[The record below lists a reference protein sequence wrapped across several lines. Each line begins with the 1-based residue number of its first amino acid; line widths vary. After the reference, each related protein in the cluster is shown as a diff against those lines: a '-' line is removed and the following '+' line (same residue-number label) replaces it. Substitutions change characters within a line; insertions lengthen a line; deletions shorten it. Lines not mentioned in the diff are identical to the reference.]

1 MRPTKNTSTAMKK
14 VSVLSVLFAAAAITA
29 SAAVRPVELENCRL
43 QSSVLGHDVA
53 YSVVIPAD
61 ADKGKHY
68 PVLYMLHGVG
78 GDHSSCLEYTDVAGM
93 MQRGE
98 MPEMIVVMPDGYL
111 SYYSDAA
118 DGSLPY
124 ETFFTTEFI
133 QSIDS
138 IHPTLPGRENRVI
151 SGFSMGGFGAMT
163 LGLRN
168 PEKFGTVISFSPSMR
183 TDSVYATE
191 GPQDAWEKQWGRTFG
206 GAGLT
211 GFDRITQYYRDRS
224 PLHFAHK
231 LDAKALSSVNLTID
245 IGDLENTLAAPS
257 EMLHRTLV
265 SRGIPHT
272 YRVRSGGH
280 DFECMNKG
288 LRQAMAELSSTLFQ
302 STSSDK
308 SDPSDP
314 SDPSPRQLN
323 LANSTI
329 WLPAANAASY
339 RLYPV
344 LYVRGDFSPQE
355 KESLVKRTDAMAS
368 RGEIRPMALCF
379 LSPSDSIQTIEREC
393 SQLRADRR
401 FRALVDCGGSPDF
414 LAGLLATEPWF
425 TAVVLTNPTEGSTSP
440 QTFAGLLKSHRRYP
454 RVWLDQNPSSPDFG
468 WASDLHVL
476 LRGLDISHQYRVGAH
491 APDSLQFM
499 PGWEEWLRF
508 IDQRIHI

>member
-1 MRPTKNTSTAMKK
+1 
-14 VSVLSVLFAAAAITA
+14 
-29 SAAVRPVELENCRL
+29 
-43 QSSVLGHDVA
+43 
-53 YSVVIPAD
+53 
-61 ADKGKHY
+61 
-68 PVLYMLHGVG
+68 
-78 GDHSSCLEYTDVAGM
+78 
-93 MQRGE
+93 
-98 MPEMIVVMPDGYL
+98 
-111 SYYSDAA
+111 
-118 DGSLPY
+118 
-124 ETFFTTEFI
+124 
-133 QSIDS
+133 
-138 IHPTLPGRENRVI
+138 
-151 SGFSMGGFGAMT
+151 MT

-379 LSPSDSIQTIEREC
+379 LSPTDSIQAIEHEC

>member
-1 MRPTKNTSTAMKK
+1 MKK
-14 VSVLSVLFAAAAITA
+14 ASVLSALLVAAVIAA
-29 SAAVRPVELENCRL
+29 SATGRPVELENCRL
-43 QSSVLGHDVA
+43 QSNVLGHDVG
-53 YSVVIPAD
+53 YSVVLPAD
-61 ADKGKHY
+61 ADTGKHY
-68 PVLYMLHGVG
+68 PVLYLLHGVG
-78 GDHSSCLEYTDVAGM
+78 GDNSSWLEYSDVAGM

-124 ETFFTTEFI
+124 ETFFISELMPAI
-133 QSIDS
+133 NSLY
-138 IHPTLPGRENRVI
+138 PTLPRRDNRVI
-151 SGFSMGGFGAMT
+151 SGFSMGGFGALT
-163 LGLRN
+163 LGLRHTD
-168 PEKFGTVISFSPSMR
+168 KFGTIISLSPSMR

-191 GPQDAWEKQWGRTFG
+191 GPQAEWEKQWGRTFG
-206 GAGLT
+206 GTGLT

-224 PLHFAHK
+224 PLHIADT
-231 LDAKALSSVNLTID
+231 LDAKVLSNVNLTID
-245 IGDLENTLAAPS
+245 IGDRENSLAAPS
-257 EMLHRTLV
+257 ELLHLTLV
-265 SRGIPHT
+265 RRGIPHT

-280 DFECMNKG
+280 DFECWNKG

-302 STSSDK
+302 SGK
-308 SDPSDP
+308 SGKSCQF
-314 SDPSPRQLN
+314 PRQIKA
-323 LANSTI
+323 ANSTI
-329 WLPAANAASY
+329 WLPAANPASN
-339 RLYPV
+339 RRYPV

-379 LSPSDSIQTIEREC
+379 LAPSDSIAAVEREC
-393 SQLRADRR
+393 SQLRGNRR

-425 TAVVLTNPTEGSTSP
+425 TAVVLSNPAEGSTSP

-454 RVWLDQNPSSPDFG
+454 RVWLDQNPSSPDYG

-499 PGWEEWLRF
+499 PGWEEWMRF

>member
-1 MRPTKNTSTAMKK
+1 MKK
-14 VSVLSVLFAAAAITA
+14 ASVLSVLLVAAAIAAAAT
-29 SAAVRPVELENCRL
+29 RPVELENCRL

-53 YSVVIPAD
+53 YSVVLPAD
-61 ADKGKHY
+61 ADKGMHY
-68 PVLYMLHGVG
+68 PVLYLLHGVG
-78 GDHSSCLEYTDVAGM
+78 GDHSSWLEYADVAGM

-124 ETFFTTEFI
+124 ETFFTTEFM
-133 QSIDS
+133 QAIDS
-138 IHPTLPGRENRVI
+138 LHPTLPGRENRVI
-151 SGFSMGGFGAMT
+151 SGFSMGGFGALT

-168 PEKFGTVISFSPSMR
+168 ADKFGTVISLSPSMR

-206 GAGLT
+206 GTGLT

-224 PLHFAHK
+224 PLHFAHT

-245 IGDLENTLAAPS
+245 IGDRENSLAAPS

-280 DFECMNKG
+280 DFECWNKG

-302 STSSDK
+302 SGSSDR
-308 SDPSDP
+308 SDQSDK

-323 LANSTI
+323 SANSTI
-329 WLPAANAASY
+329 WLPAANAASN

-368 RGEIRPMALCF
+368 RGEIRPLALCF
-379 LSPSDSIQTIEREC
+379 LSPVDSIQTIEREC

-414 LAGLLATEPWF
+414 LARLLATEPWF

-491 APDSLQFM
+491 APDSLQSM